1 MTFPAD
7 GLQTLVTRDSKL
19 RTPEILSSQTI
30 AQISISL
37 MTYQQTEGNT
47 QVLKPKSRKT
57 RRKQNKGFHH
67 IKQQQRN
74 SFNLLTLF
82 LTDPKQWFC

>member
-1 MTFPAD
+1 MTCLAD

-37 MTYQQTEGNT
+37 MTYQQIKENT
-47 QVLKPKSRKT
+47 QALKPKSKKT
-57 RRKQNKGFHH
+57 RGKQNQGFHH

-74 SFNLLTLF
+74 SFILLTLF
-82 LTDPKQWFC
+82 FTDPKQWFY

>member
-1 MTFPAD
+1 MQKHDQMTCLAD

-37 MTYQQTEGNT
+37 MTYQQTEGKHTST
-47 QVLKPKSRKT
+47 QTKIKENSRKT
-57 RRKQNKGFHH
+57 KSRFPSHQATTKK
-67 IKQQQRN
+67 
-74 SFNLLTLF
+74 
-82 LTDPKQWFC
+82 